1 MSSYR
6 RSGCERI
13 FLIFQISYSCLGLCM
28 YELRLV
34 VCWTWLWSLTTFN
47 QAWNAR
53 SFLFIKNIDLVIFSC
68 ISRNLC
74 VFFNFLA
81 HWLKI
86 SLNFILLLIVNEYW
100 KGGKSG
106 IKNGVKEAGI
116 GECLEAVALK
126 LVVAGR
132 SENGG
137 KI

>member
-1 MSSYR
+1 M
-6 RSGCERI
+6 
-13 FLIFQISYSCLGLCM
+13 
-28 YELRLV
+28 
-34 VCWTWLWSLTTFN
+34 
-47 QAWNAR
+47 
-53 SFLFIKNIDLVIFSC
+53 
-68 ISRNLC
+68 C
-74 VFFNFLA
+74 VFIFLA

-106 IKNGVKEAGI
+106 IKNGVKEAGV
-116 GECLEAVALK
+116 GECLKAVALK